1 MNAATKNGRDP
12 SPQLKLNVCTLGLAL
27 GGCARTSPDRARP
40 QAPDD
45 DPSYSEDVPVNDQ
58 QRPPPTPDS
67 DLAAPEDQD
76 IDHPDSTDPN
86 PSNPGVP
93 PPSNK

>member
-1 MNAATKNGRDP
+1 MNTSTK
-12 SPQLKLNVCTLGLAL
+12 LTLLVCSLGLAL
-27 GGCARTSPDRARP
+27 GGCARTSPDTARP

-45 DPSYSEDVPVNDQ
+45 NPSYSEEVPVNDQ

-67 DLAAPEDQD
+67 DLTTPEDQD
-76 IDHPDSTDPN
+76 IDEPDNTAPNDPN
-86 PSNPGVP
+86 LGNPGAP